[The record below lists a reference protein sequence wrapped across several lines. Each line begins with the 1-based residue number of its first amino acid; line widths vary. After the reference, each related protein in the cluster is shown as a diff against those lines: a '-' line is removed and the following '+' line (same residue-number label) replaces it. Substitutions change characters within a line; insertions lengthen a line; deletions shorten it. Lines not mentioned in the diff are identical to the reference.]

1 MNETVEKIAS
11 HRDYAGAKLGMWLFL
26 LTELGLFFGPLL
38 LYVMHDIRHP
48 EAFHAAAQS
57 LDKTIGFANT
67 LILLTSSLTAALSVA
82 SIRRGKTELTLIFIF
97 VTITLGGIF
106 LVNKYLEWT
115 AKIAHGIYPGGEAFA
130 ALPPGEAVFY
140 GIYFFATGLHG
151 LHVIA
156 GMIVLAVTATLTAG
170 GIVNKRDFVK
180 LENAALYWHLVDIIW
195 IFLFPF
201 FYLIS

>member
-1 MNETVEKIAS
+1 MNETLEKAAI
-11 HRDYAGAKLGMWLFL
+11 HRDYAGSKLGMWLFL

-38 LYVMHDIRHP
+38 LYVMHEIRHP
-48 EAFHAAAQS
+48 EAFHAASQT
-57 LDKTIGFANT
+57 LDRTVGLINT
-67 LILLTSSLTAALSVA
+67 LILLTSSLTAAFSVA
-82 SIRRGKTELTLIFIF
+82 SIRRGKTELTLISIFIT
-97 VTITLGGIF
+97 VTLGGLF
-106 LVNKYLEWT
+106 LVNKYFEWME
-115 AKIAHGIYPGGEAFA
+115 KIGHGVYPGGEAFG
-130 ALPPGEAVFY
+130 ALPPGESVFY
-140 GIYFFATGLHG
+140 GLYFFTTGLHG

-156 GMIVLAVTATLTAG
+156 GMLALAVSAALIAA

>member
-1 MNETVEKIAS
+1 MNETVEKIAD

-38 LYVMHDIRHP
+38 LYVMHAIRHP
-48 EAFHAAAQS
+48 EGFHAASQS
-57 LDKTIGFANT
+57 LDRTIGFVNT

-82 SIRRGKTELTLIFIF
+82 SIRRGKGELTLIFIF
-97 VTITLGGIF
+97 VTVTLGGVF
-106 LVNKYLEWT
+106 LVNKYFEWT
-115 AKIAHGIYPGGEAFA
+115 GKIAHGIYPGGDAFA
-130 ALPPGEAVFY
+130 ALPPGEAIFY
-140 GIYFFATGLHG
+140 GLYFFSTGLHG
-151 LHVIA
+151 LHVVA
-156 GMIVLAVTATLTAG
+156 GMLVLAATAVLTAAG
-170 GIVNKRDFVK
+170 MVNKRDFVK

>member
-1 MNETVEKIAS
+1 MNETVEKITY

-38 LYVMHDIRHP
+38 LYVMHAIRHP
-48 EAFHAAAQS
+48 EAFHAAAMG
-57 LDKTIGFANT
+57 LDKNIGLINT

-82 SIRRGKTELTLIFIF
+82 SIRRGKGELTLIFIF
-97 VTITLGGIF
+97 VTVALGGIF
-106 LVNKYLEWT
+106 LVNKYFEWMG
-115 AKIAHGIYPGGEAFA
+115 KIAHGIYPGGEAFA

-140 GIYFFATGLHG
+140 GLYFFATGLHG

-156 GMIVLAVTATLTAG
+156 GMLALAIAAAFTATGT
-170 GIVNKRDFVK
+170 VNKRDFVK
-180 LENAALYWHLVDIIW
+180 LENAALYWHLVDVIW